1 MAEISD
7 EAGMRA
13 RQMYAD
19 GETVAAIRSE
29 TKLKLERIYYWVDG
43 ADGQLPA
50 LPRRLVSGPR
60 FGRLRSRTTMVA
72 RMLRAAERQLT
83 DIEQQLA
90 ANDMAP
96 AERERNKRSLTILVR
111 TMRQLTA
118 LNTADSDPAS
128 TRKAK
133 KSNDRPVPR
142 NIDELR
148 RELARRVDL
157 LRRRRADTG
166 TAGGG

>member
-1 MAEISD
+1 
-7 EAGMRA
+7 MRA

-96 AERERNKRSLTILVR
+96 AEHHAPI
-111 TMRQLTA
+111 
-118 LNTADSDPAS
+118 
-128 TRKAK
+128 
-133 KSNDRPVPR
+133 DRPQH
-142 NIDELR
+142 R
-148 RELARRVDL
+148 RQRPGVD
-157 LRRRRADTG
+157 AQG
-166 TAGGG
+166 KEIE